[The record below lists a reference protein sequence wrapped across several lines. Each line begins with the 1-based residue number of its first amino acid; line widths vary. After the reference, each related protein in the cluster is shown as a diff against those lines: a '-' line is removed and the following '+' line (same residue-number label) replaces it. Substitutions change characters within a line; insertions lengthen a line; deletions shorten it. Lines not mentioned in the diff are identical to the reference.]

1 MMPEGRCYSL
11 AVPKEEIFYISW
23 TIDAYEGLGF
33 LRTDDAPAGLVSILC
48 PSEAAAQIEELLGA
62 FEEEGIAI
70 ERRGIS

>member
-1 MMPEGRCYSL
+1 MRELLCYSL

-33 LRTDDAPAGLVSILC
+33 LRTDDASMGWVSLLL
-48 PSEAAAQIEELLGA
+48 PSAALAQVEELLGA
-62 FEEEGIAI
+62 FESEGIAI

>member
-1 MMPEGRCYSL
+1 MSGLLCYSL

-33 LRTDDAPAGLVSILC
+33 LRTDDASQGIVSLFFPAEVS
-48 PSEAAAQIEELLGA
+48 AQIEEILDA
-62 FEEEGIAI
+62 FEEEGIEI